1 MSDLE
6 YKGWQI
12 ELRSSTAPD
21 ADGWR
26 ASVTVSTYQGGSLR
40 TMPLSYKDA
49 RLFPTK
55 EAADEA
61 GVRIAKVWIDRRG

>member
-1 MSDLE
+1 MSDEE
-6 YKGWQI
+6 YKGWRI
-12 ELRSSTAPD
+12 ELRSSRASD

-26 ASVTVSTYQGGSLR
+26 ASVTVSAYEGGSWR
-40 TMPLSYKDA
+40 TVPLSYKDA

-61 GVRIAKVWIDRRG
+61 GVRIAKVWIDHRG

>member
-1 MSDLE
+1 MSNLD

-12 ELRSSTAPD
+12 ELRSSRIPD

-26 ASVTVSTYQGGSLR
+26 AYVTVSAYQGGALR
-40 TMPLSYKDA
+40 SVPLSYKDA
-49 RLFPTK
+49 RVFPTK

-61 GVRIAKVWIDRRG
+61 GLRIAKVWIDHRG